1 MERLANKAKDKFI
14 KTITSPTAKKV
25 AKATFK
31 DVIKNGIAKK
41 LFLRKWSK
49 KLLIAF
55 DGDEVAIAEFLEE
68 NFSYSKEDARRYA
81 LLIAVEDDL

>member
-1 MERLANKAKDKFI
+1 MERLKDKAKEKFI
-14 KTITSPTAKKV
+14 KTMTSPTTKKV

-31 DVIKNGIAKK
+31 DIIKNGIAKK

-49 KLLIAF
+49 KLLVAF

-68 NFSYSKEDARRYA
+68 NLSYSKEDARRYA
-81 LLIAVEDDL
+81 MLIAVEDEL

>member
-1 MERLANKAKDKFI
+1 MERLANKAKQKVV
-14 KTITSPTAKKV
+14 KAVKSPTAKKV
-25 AKATFK
+25 AKATLK

-49 KLLIAF
+49 KLIKIF

-81 LLIAVEDDL
+81 MLIVIEDDL